1 MANTANNNGI
11 KNSWSLKSFFQT
23 HGKMKIANMVN
34 SETNEHYK
42 CLAFENP
49 TSGALCF
56 VSFSQ
61 NLGELTG
68 SEIAAMKDDLQ
79 VCELNVAE
87 DVAARRAEAGRQIE
101 SCSLCKKGTG
111 SWEDVELNW

>member
-23 HGKMKIANMVN
+23 HGKMKIANMKD
-34 SETNEHYK
+34 SEGTPYK

-68 SEIAAMKDDLQ
+68 AEIAAMKDELQ
-79 VCELNVAE
+79 VCELNVAD
-87 DVAARRAEAGRQIE
+87 DVLARRKENGRQLE
-101 SCSLCKKGTG
+101 SYSLCKKGTG
-111 SWEDVELNW
+111 SWEDVDLDW

>member
-1 MANTANNNGI
+1 MANNNGI

-23 HGKMKIANMVN
+23 HGKMKIANMKN
-34 SETNEHYK
+34 SETNEAYK

-49 TSGALCF
+49 TNGSLCF

-68 SEIAAMKDDLQ
+68 AEINSMKDDLQ
-79 VCELNVAE
+79 VCELAVSE
-87 DVAARRAEAGRQIE
+87 EVTARRAEAGRQLE
-101 SCSLCKKGTG
+101 SYTLCRKGTG
-111 SWEDVELNW
+111 SWEDVDLDW